1 MIPGLLHRIPPPKD
15 VHRTA
20 ADPLS
25 AGLSVTE
32 TRNGTKTLEKIPAP
46 SKKRAG
52 NSKLFREGHMDR
64 RICGS
69 DGQAAGKIPHPVG
82 EVVGAVGGQ
91 CGDDVVGFL
100 SEDAAPDAAVGRD
113 EGDVAGIQPVDF
125 HRPVGGFRLDLRGL
139 AAGQIDFGVGG
150 SGENAD
156 ALQFVART
164 LPFLDRRD
172 RSPADCTSIAVS
184 DALVVSNSTRPTA
197 ARASASREAFL
208 FLAVRLRTVKL
219 WSKTDPLSVWR
230 TVSSNWVS
238 DTRMR
243 ALALVIRAVPPR
255 TRSRERG
262 ALVVSAVS
270 PPRQR
275 MSVSS
280 SAPFLERKAA
290 EESACQ
296 A

>member
-1 MIPGLLHRIPPPKD
+1 M
-15 VHRTA
+15 
-20 ADPLS
+20 
-25 AGLSVTE
+25 
-32 TRNGTKTLEKIPAP
+32 
-46 SKKRAG
+46 
-52 NSKLFREGHMDR
+52 
-64 RICGS
+64 
-69 DGQAAGKIPHPVG
+69 
-82 EVVGAVGGQ
+82 
-91 CGDDVVGFL
+91 
-100 SEDAAPDAAVGRD
+100 
-113 EGDVAGIQPVDF
+113 
-125 HRPVGGFRLDLRGL
+125 
-139 AAGQIDFGVGG
+139 
-150 SGENAD
+150 
-156 ALQFVART
+156 
-164 LPFLDRRD
+164 
-172 RSPADCTSIAVS
+172 
-184 DALVVSNSTRPTA
+184 
-197 ARASASREAFL
+197 

-290 EESACQ
+290 EESAVRPDASSAAFSFVTERDPAKEAGILISMTWRYRAKLLQ
-296 A
+296 NPWMKLSSQESETVWRNRSIPPSTSIVVASSADSQ